1 MCLLKGASPRFVKSV
16 EHPIPVDQ
24 SGGLSCPDD
33 MERLPGFRDF
43 YPEPLPANEPWS
55 CDLRNHI
62 FSCWRD
68 TARRYGFRE
77 YDGPPLE
84 PLELYTNKSGAE
96 IVGQLFNFVDKGERA
111 VSLRPEMTPTVAR
124 LVATAERAYKKPIKW
139 FSFPQ
144 LFRYEKQQKG
154 RLREHFQLNC
164 DIFGESDVS
173 ADAEIVALLIDV
185 LRSLGLTSQDFV
197 IRLSSRQAWQRFF
210 AARGGNPD
218 RAYDFYQVVD
228 KIEREKPE
236 VSAEK
241 LASLGIQLTE
251 VQDFI
256 RASVPEPEL
265 QAVLDNLG
273 ARGLSDFVAVDYGVI
288 RGLAYYTG
296 IVFEAF
302 DRKGEFRAIAGG
314 GRYDQLV
321 RQVSEGKVDL
331 PALGF
336 GMGDVVLAE
345 LLKVRKLVPSFANT
359 VDAVVLIEDE
369 SLRLDS
375 LRVVQQLRESGRA
388 VDFSL
393 TPAKGDKQFKR
404 ALELGATHTVRLERS
419 AEGTVQAKVKNLKS
433 REEQVVKPD
442 AAASAF

>member
-1 MCLLKGASPRFVKSV
+1 MS
-16 EHPIPVDQ
+16 D
-24 SGGLSCPDD
+24 
-33 MERLPGFRDF
+33 RLPGFRDF

-55 CDLRNHI
+55 CDLRQHI
-62 FSCWRD
+62 FGRWRE

-96 IVGQLFNFVDKGERA
+96 IVAQLFNFADKGDRA
-111 VSLRPEMTPTVAR
+111 VSMRPEMTPTVAR
-124 LVATAERAYKKPIKW
+124 MVATAERAYKKPIKW
-139 FSFPQ
+139 FSLPQ

-164 DIFGESDVS
+164 DIFGESDAG

-185 LRSLGLTSQDFV
+185 LRALGLTHEDFV

-210 AARGGNPD
+210 AARGGDPA
-218 RAYDFYQVVD
+218 RAYEFYQVVD
-228 KIEREKPE
+228 KLERERPE

-241 LASLGIQLTE
+241 LAPLGVKLEE
-251 VQDFI
+251 VQAFI
-256 RASVPEPEL
+256 TASIPEPEL
-265 QAVLDNLG
+265 QTVIDNLS
-273 ARGLSDFVAVDYGVI
+273 ARGLGGFVKVDYGVI

-321 RQVSEGKVDL
+321 KQVSEGKADL

-345 LLKVRKLVPSFANT
+345 LLKVRKLVPSFAGT

-369 SLRLDS
+369 TLRAASLG
-375 LRVVQQLRESGRA
+375 VVQQLREAGRA
-388 VDFSL
+388 ADYSL

-404 ALELGATHTVRLERS
+404 ALELGATRTVRLERG
-419 AEGTVQAKVKNLKS
+419 ADGTVVAKIKDLET
-433 REEQVVKPD
+433 REEKWVAPGEV
-442 AAASAF
+442 ATAIAG

>member
-1 MCLLKGASPRFVKSV
+1 M
-16 EHPIPVDQ
+16 
-24 SGGLSCPDD
+24 

-62 FSCWRD
+62 FAAWRE

-96 IVGQLFNFVDKGERA
+96 IVAQLFNFVDKGERA

-139 FSFPQ
+139 FSYPQ
-144 LFRYEKQQKG
+144 LFRYEKPQKG

-164 DIFGESDVS
+164 DLFGESHPA
-173 ADAEIVALLIDV
+173 ADAEMVALLVDV
-185 LRSLGLTSQDFV
+185 LRALGLTATDFV
-197 IRLSSRQAWQRFF
+197 VRLSSRQAWQRFF
-210 AARGGNPD
+210 AGRGGDPA
-218 RAYDFYQVVD
+218 RAYEFYQIVD
-228 KIEREKPE
+228 KLERERPE

-241 LASLGIQLTE
+241 LSALGIAMAE
-251 VQDFI
+251 VQEFI

-265 QAVLDNLG
+265 QAVLDNLS
-273 ARGLSDFVAVDYGVI
+273 ARGLRDFVVVDYGVI

-302 DRKGEFRAIAGG
+302 DRKGTFRAIAGG

-321 RQVSEGKVDL
+321 KQVSEGRVDL

-345 LLKVRKLVPSFANT
+345 LLKDRKQ
-359 VDAVVLIEDE
+359 I
-369 SLRLDS
+369 
-375 LRVVQQLRESGRA
+375 GRA
-388 VDFSL
+388 HV
-393 TPAKGDKQFKR
+393 
-404 ALELGATHTVRLERS
+404 
-419 AEGTVQAKVKNLKS
+419 
-433 REEQVVKPD
+433 
-442 AAASAF
+442 

>member
-1 MCLLKGASPRFVKSV
+1 MS
-16 EHPIPVDQ
+16 D
-24 SGGLSCPDD
+24 
-33 MERLPGFRDF
+33 RLPGFRDF

-55 CDLRNHI
+55 CDLRQHI
-62 FSCWRD
+62 FGRWRE

-96 IVGQLFNFVDKGERA
+96 IVAQLFNFADKGDRA
-111 VSLRPEMTPTVAR
+111 VSMRPEMTPTVAR
-124 LVATAERAYKKPIKW
+124 MVATAERAYKKPIKW
-139 FSFPQ
+139 FSLPQ

-164 DIFGESDVS
+164 DIFGESDAG

-185 LRSLGLTSQDFV
+185 LRALGLTHEDFV

-210 AARGGNPD
+210 AARGGDPA
-218 RAYDFYQVVD
+218 RAYEFYQVVD
-228 KIEREKPE
+228 KLERERPE

-241 LASLGIQLTE
+241 LAPLGVKLEE
-251 VQDFI
+251 VQAFI
-256 RASVPEPEL
+256 TASIPEPEL
-265 QAVLDNLG
+265 QTVIDNLS
-273 ARGLSDFVAVDYGVI
+273 ARGLGGFVKVDYGVI

-321 RQVSEGKVDL
+321 KQVSEGKADL

-345 LLKVRKLVPSFANT
+345 LLKVRKLVPSFTGT

-369 SLRLDS
+369 TLRAASLG
-375 LRVVQQLRESGRA
+375 VVQQLREAGRA
-388 VDFSL
+388 ADYSL

-404 ALELGATHTVRLERS
+404 ALELGASRTVRLERGPD
-419 AEGTVQAKVKNLKS
+419 GTVVAKIKDLKT
-433 REEQVVKPD
+433 REERSVAPGEV
-442 AAASAF
+442 ATAIAG

>member
-1 MCLLKGASPRFVKSV
+1 MS
-16 EHPIPVDQ
+16 D
-24 SGGLSCPDD
+24 
-33 MERLPGFRDF
+33 RLPGFRDF

-55 CDLRNHI
+55 CDLRQHI
-62 FSCWRD
+62 FGRWRE

-96 IVGQLFNFVDKGERA
+96 IVAQLFNFADKGDRA
-111 VSLRPEMTPTVAR
+111 VSMRPEMTPTVAR
-124 LVATAERAYKKPIKW
+124 MVATAERAYKKPIKW
-139 FSFPQ
+139 FSLPQ

-164 DIFGESDVS
+164 DIFGESDAG

-185 LRSLGLTSQDFV
+185 LRALGLTHEDFV

-210 AARGGNPD
+210 AARGGDPA
-218 RAYDFYQVVD
+218 RAYEFYQVVD
-228 KIEREKPE
+228 KLERERPE

-241 LASLGIQLTE
+241 LAPLGVKLEE
-251 VQDFI
+251 VQSFI
-256 RASVPEPEL
+256 TASIPEPEL
-265 QAVLDNLG
+265 QTVIDNLT
-273 ARGLSDFVAVDYGVI
+273 ARGLGGFVKVDYGVI

-321 RQVSEGKVDL
+321 KQVSEGKADL

-345 LLKVRKLVPSFANT
+345 LLKVRKLVPSFAGT

-369 SLRLDS
+369 TLRAASLG
-375 LRVVQQLRESGRA
+375 VVQQLREAGRA
-388 VDFSL
+388 ADYSL

-404 ALELGATHTVRLERS
+404 ALELGATRTVRLERG
-419 AEGTVQAKVKNLKS
+419 ADGTVVAKIKDLKT
-433 REEQVVKPD
+433 REEKCVAPGEVV
-442 AAASAF
+442 AAIVG